1 MEHPEKKKKQ
11 SDEFRWIPEELR
23 GEDPESEPELDSDV
37 DHVDF
42 ITSDGPLR
50 LVTIIDEYGDMVS
63 TFYEIPPSEASIW
76 MEWHNRQLARRAFAL
91 TE

>member
-1 MEHPEKKKKQ
+1 MERPEKKKKKED
-11 SDEFRWIPEELR
+11 DEFRWIPEELR
-23 GEDPESEPELDSDV
+23 GSEEPEPEPDV

-50 LVTIIDEYGDMVS
+50 LVTVIDQDGETVS
-63 TFYEIPPSEASIW
+63 TFYEIPPTEASIW
-76 MEWHNRQLARRAFAL
+76 VEWHNRQLARRAFAL